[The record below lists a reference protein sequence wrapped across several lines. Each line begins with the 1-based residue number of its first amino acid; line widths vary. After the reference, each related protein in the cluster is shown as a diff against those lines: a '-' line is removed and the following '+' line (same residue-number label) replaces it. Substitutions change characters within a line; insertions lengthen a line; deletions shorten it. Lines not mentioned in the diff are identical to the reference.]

1 MNIKKDICR
10 NTEQSKKMN
19 YSVKSYIK
27 YIKRFFQLDV
37 QEYEMIFPKE
47 TTIFTKYDEY
57 MSKLTLPNNDYNID
71 KGSLLLLT
79 RFISSQDENSLLFNN
94 FNYNPLVILETLSIY
109 ETKEK
114 KENNLEMEI
123 LLTHLTLVFILLNAQ
138 KVFILQQKKQKWIR
152 RVMK

>member
-1 MNIKKDICR
+1 
-10 NTEQSKKMN
+10 
-19 YSVKSYIK
+19 
-27 YIKRFFQLDV
+27 
-37 QEYEMIFPKE
+37 MIFPKE

-123 LLTHLTLVFILLNAQ
+123 LLYIAVIVQRKGKTFKEIGRVTLNHKYL
-138 KVFILQQKKQKWIR
+138 
-152 RVMK
+152 